1 MPLTIVEVAEDVD
14 QQLRGAVVAVSDF
27 DGVHKGHR
35 QLIATAGQI
44 AAKLGAP
51 LAAASVQRNPPAE
64 RLTSADQRARMLAR
78 LGVETLYLIRADGGA
93 MCPAAAES
101 CVPDRLCKW
110 LGARQTVV
118 GAREADESAAQAAR
132 TALKVG
138 RPELAC
144 ELLGHPFA
152 IEGMVV
158 EGQKLGR
165 QLGYPTANVG
175 AADYVRPRFGVY
187 ATRSRLADGRDLP
200 GVANFGVNPTTG
212 LVDARLEVWL
222 FEFDEDIYGQMLET
236 QFIRFLRPE
245 LKFEDLQSL
254 IDQIAKDVDQAREIF
269 FGEGSVRAAPRT
281 CAAPVSR

>member
-1 MPLTIVEVAEDVD
+1 VVPLTTVEVAEDVD
-14 QQLRGAVVAVSDF
+14 QELRGAVVAVADF

-35 QLIATAGQI
+35 RLIATAAQV

-64 RLTSADQRARMLAR
+64 RLTSADQRARMLAG
-78 LGVETLYLIRADGGA
+78 LGVETLYLIRTDGGA
-93 MCPAAAES
+93 TCPAAAES
-101 CVPDRLCKW
+101 RLPDRLCKW

-118 GAREADESAAQAAR
+118 GREADESAAQAAR

-138 RPELAC
+138 SPELAC

-152 IEGMVV
+152 IEGVVV

-187 ATRSRLADGRDLP
+187 ATRSRLADGREIP

-212 LVDARLEVWL
+212 IVDARLEVWL
-222 FEFDEDIYGQMLET
+222 FDFDEDIYGQTLET
-236 QFIRFLRPE
+236 QLLRFLRPE
-245 LKFEDLQSL
+245 LKFDGLPTL
-254 IDQIAKDVDQAREIF
+254 IDQIARDVEDARRLL
-269 FGEGSVRAAPRT
+269 FGGAAVRRMPI
-281 CAAPVSR
+281 SHH

>member
-1 MPLTIVEVAEDVD
+1 MVLTTLKASDGIDEAFG
-14 QQLRGAVVAVSDF
+14 GAVVAVADF
-27 DGVHKGHR
+27 DGVLEGHR
-35 QLIATAGQI
+35 RLIAS
-44 AAKLGAP
+44 AAQVAARLGAP
-51 LAAASVQRNPPAE
+51 LVAASLRTHLAHE
-64 RLTSADQRARMLAR
+64 RLTSLSQQAR
-78 LGVETLYLIRADGGA
+78 LLEALGADMVNVSRHDCGSMRAQ
-93 MCPAAAES
+93 AAA
-101 CVPDRLCKW
+101 CRLDPACTW
-110 LGARQTVV
+110 PGARQVF
-118 GAREADESAAQAAR
+118 AEADNSNAVAAETVR
-132 TALKVG
+132 RALKAG
-138 RPELAC
+138 WPELAQHI
-144 ELLGHPFA
+144 LGRPFA
-152 IEGMVV
+152 MEGIIV

-165 QLGYPTANVG
+165 QLGYPTANV
-175 AADYVRPRFGVY
+175 AACDYVRPRFGVY

-245 LKFEDLQSL
+245 LKFEDLQPL

>member
-1 MPLTIVEVAEDVD
+1 MVY
-14 QQLRGAVVAVSDF
+14 VSRHDC
-27 DGVHKGHR
+27 GSMR
-35 QLIATAGQI
+35 
-44 AAKLGAP
+44 
-51 LAAASVQRNPPAE
+51 
-64 RLTSADQRARMLAR
+64 
-78 LGVETLYLIRADGGA
+78 
-93 MCPAAAES
+93 
-101 CVPDRLCKW
+101 
-110 LGARQTVV
+110 
-118 GAREADESAAQAAR
+118 AQAAACR
-132 TALKVG
+132 LDPACTWPAARQVFAEADNSNAVAAETVRRALKAG
-138 RPELAC
+138 SPELAQHI
-144 ELLGHPFA
+144 LGRPFA
-152 IEGMVV
+152 MEGIIV

-165 QLGYPTANVG
+165 QLGYPTANVATG
-175 AADYVRPRFGVY
+175 DYVRPRFGVY

-212 LVDARLEVWL
+212 LVEARLEVWL